1 MKKFL
6 AMLMA
11 LMMLC
16 ASAAAL
22 ELSEVGVLPLT
33 TEEVTLTIGLQ
44 TNALT
49 TDYENNYVTQLIEEK
64 TGVNLDFVMLPADK
78 AEAKQKFSLMVAGN
92 QELPDILVLGLNE
105 AERFQYGRDGYFL
118 PLNDYIENLS
128 YYWNISM
135 DTWASQKEKENVVK
149 YAASPD
155 GNIYG
160 YPSYYIDPAD
170 ASALYMSVNK
180 VWLDNLGLEVPT
192 TTDELYNVLKAF
204 KENDA
209 NGNGDPNDEI
219 PLMGHTKWM
228 GDVVTYITNAFIY
241 NAFDADFGYQLTA
254 ENGKLSAPFVEDAYR
269 DALRYLRK
277 LAEEG
282 LLSELSFSQTDAEM
296 KAIMQAPADQASLV
310 GVMVGHPSPMF
321 GTDVPRTLDYV
332 GIPSLTGPEGVNYA
346 PFGFQSGTYN
356 AFITADCEYPELAF
370 RVIDA
375 CAETTTSMSIRFGI
389 QDVNWR
395 YVDGGPS
402 RYSGISDEYVA
413 VYEQNF
419 TPGIDAPWTTENNTI
434 WHVNVFN
441 MLPPKLMGGN
451 MLVPYA
457 SQYQEYKLGE
467 LCYNTFP
474 ARYNLHPEEMPI
486 KLLFN
491 EEELDQVS
499 DIEASIRSYVDE
511 AQALFVL
518 GQKDIENDWEA
529 YLNELNAI
537 GLDYYLEVAQGAYD
551 RINGK

>member
-16 ASAAAL
+16 ASASAL

-33 TEEVTLTIGLQ
+33 TEDVTLTIGLCE
-44 TNALT
+44 NMLT
-49 TDYENNYVTQLIEEK
+49 TDYENNYVTQLIEER
-64 TGVNLDFVMLPADK
+64 TGVKLDFVKFPSDT

-92 QELPDILVLGLNE
+92 QELPDILVLGLND

-118 PLNDYIENLS
+118 PLNDYIEK
-128 YYWNISM
+128 YAHYWNISM
-135 DTWASQKEKENVVK
+135 DTWASQKEKEDVIK

-155 GNIYG
+155 GNIYA
-160 YPSYYIDPAD
+160 YPNYYIDPAD
-170 ASALYMSVNK
+170 AVSLYMSINK
-180 VWLDNLGLEVPT
+180 VWLDKLGLEVPT
-192 TTDELYNVLKAF
+192 TTDELYTVLKAF

-219 PLMGHTKWM
+219 PMMGANSGWAS
-228 GDVVTYITNAFIY
+228 VNAFIM
-241 NAFDADFGYQLTA
+241 NAFLYDAFNAQGKYLLTA
-254 ENGKLSAPFVEDAYR
+254 EDGKLSAPFVEDAYR
-269 DALRYLRK
+269 EGLRYLHK
-277 LAEEG
+277 LYEEG
-282 LLSELSFSQTDAEM
+282 LISPLSYSQTDAEA
-296 KAIMQAPADQASLV
+296 KAIMQAPADQDSLV
-310 GVMVGHPSPMF
+310 GVVVGHPSPWF

-346 PFGFQSGTYN
+346 IFNFQSGTYN
-356 AFITADCEYPELAF
+356 TFITADCEYPELAY

-395 YVDGGPS
+395 FVDGGPS

-419 TPGIDAPWTTENNTI
+419 TPGVDAPWTTENNTI
-434 WHVNVFN
+434 WHANIFN

-451 MLVPYA
+451 LLVPYA

-474 ARYNLHPEEMPI
+474 KRYNLHPEEMPY
-486 KLLFN
+486 KLVFT
-491 EEELDQVS
+491 EDELDQIS
-499 DIEASIRSYVDE
+499 DIEASLRTYVDE
-511 AQALFVL
+511 ANVLFTL
-518 GQKDIENDWEA
+518 GQLDIENDWES
-529 YLNELNAI
+529 YLNELKAI